1 MSIVKVCLSRMIFL
15 GCVLCLC
22 IWYWKNVQANN
33 IFLPTLIGVKIFFKN
48 FLIFTF
54 YNFGPRAHLLGPLGG
69 TRKKTKL
76 A

>member
-1 MSIVKVCLSRMIFL
+1 MSLSLAQLSPNLFIVF
-15 GCVLCLC
+15 
-22 IWYWKNVQANN
+22 
-33 IFLPTLIGVKIFFKN
+33 PTLIGVKIYFKN

-54 YNFGPRAHLLGPLGG
+54 FNFGPRAHLLGPLGG